1 MAPNRQFIDIG
12 TDGELLLSRDDA
24 PAPGPETVLIDV
36 EFAGINRADVLQRM
50 GLYPPPADAS
60 PIMGLEV
67 AGRIAAVGPEVNNW
81 AVGDRVCALVHG
93 GGYASHCIARADHCL
108 ALPDSI
114 DSKHGAALPE
124 ALLTVWHNVFQR
136 GGLKAGETVLIH
148 GGTSGIGTLGIQ
160 MAKAMGSTV
169 LSSAGSDEKCQ
180 QAEALGAKF
189 VANYREGDLVA
200 QFAAAGYNEAI
211 DVILDIAGGDFCQVN
226 FDLAAIDGRIVCIGM
241 MRGASAE
248 INLMSLLGKRLT
260 LTGSTLR
267 RMNTAD
273 KAAAFAEIQT
283 HIMPKVVAG
292 EISPIIHAVYPLAE
306 ALAAQELMQ
315 SGAHSGKIL
324 LDCRL

>member
-1 MAPNRQFIDIG
+1 MASNRQFIDIG
-12 TDGELLLSRDDA
+12 TDGDLLLNCDEA
-24 PAPGPETVLIDV
+24 PAPGPENVLIEV
-36 EFAGINRADVLQRM
+36 EFAGVNRADVLQRM

-67 AGRIAAVGPEVNNW
+67 AGRIAAVGPGVSHW

-108 ALPDSI
+108 ALPDSL
-114 DSKHGAALPE
+114 DSKQAAALPE

-136 GGLKAGETVLIH
+136 GGLQAGETVLIH

-169 LSSAGSDEKCQ
+169 LATAGSTDKCR

-189 VANYREGDLVA
+189 AANYREGDLVA
-200 QFAAAGYNEAI
+200 QFAAAGYKEAI
-211 DVILDIAGGDFCQVN
+211 NVVLDIAGGDFCQVN
-226 FDLAAIDGRIVCIGM
+226 FDLAAVDGRIVCIGM

-248 INLMSLLGKRLT
+248 INLMSVLGKRLT

-267 RMNTAD
+267 RMNTAE

-283 HIMPKVVAG
+283 HIMPKVLAG
-292 EISPIIHAVYPLAE
+292 EINPIIHAVYPLAE
-306 ALAAQELMQ
+306 ALAAQALMQ
-315 SGAHSGKIL
+315 SGTHSGKIL
-324 LDCRL
+324 LDCRC